1 MAEADKKE
9 KNKEHEKEAAPP
21 KKGGGLKWI
30 IIALAMLLVAGGGGY
45 ASWKTFLKPAEK
57 EVSEGKPKEVKADVG
72 PTVPLDTFI
81 VNLAGAAGER
91 YLKVSMEVELK
102 EAPLVEQLEHLKPQV
117 KDTILL
123 LLSSKTFDDVA
134 TFQGKTKLRN
144 EITLRL
150 NSLLPPASVKK
161 VYFTEF
167 VVQ

>member
-1 MAEADKKE
+1 MAETDKKE
-9 KNKEHEKEAAPP
+9 KGKEQEKEAAPP
-21 KKGGGLKWI
+21 KKGGGLKWVI
-30 IIALAMLLVAGGGGY
+30 IGLAMLLVVGGGGY

-57 EVSEGKPKEVKADVG
+57 EVSEEKPKEVKADVG
-72 PTVPLDTFI
+72 PMVPLDTFI

-102 EAPLVEQLEHLKPQV
+102 DALLVEQLEHLKPQV

>member
-57 EVSEGKPKEVKADVG
+57 EVSEEKPKEVKADVG
-72 PTVPLDTFI
+72 PTIPLDTFI

-102 EAPLVEQLEHLKPQV
+102 EAPLVERLEHLKPQV